1 MQITCGDIQV
11 GQVFYGTKTTGDFHE
26 IVKLKALTVTAKQ
39 VKAKHQRHR
48 VFGSEYTRTLRSA
61 DWCFF
66 NDFESAREYWIAN
79 KLSKDV
85 DDAERRLARCKALID
100 EINKKTDI

>member
-11 GQVFYGTKTTGDFHE
+11 GQIFYGTKTSGDFHE
-26 IVKLKALTVTAKQ
+26 FVKFKALTVTAKQ
-39 VKAKHQRHR
+39 VKAKHQMHS
-48 VFGSEYTRTLRSA
+48 VFGSEYSRTLRSA

-85 DDAERRLARCKALID
+85 ADAERRLASCKALID
-100 EINKKTDI
+100 EIKKNTDI